1 MAAPRAHPSATA
13 RAASA
18 EAWRPPSAGTTERLR
33 LGSLFLLSLVVVCA
47 AAGAAARVN
56 GNIVLLRGQHLWLV
70 TPNGAD
76 VRELTPPGFGVES
89 AAWSRDGRQIAIG
102 ANKHIWVMN
111 ADGSQ
116 LRQVTTGTLSE
127 GMPSWSPDGRR
138 IAFSS
143 ARTGY
148 EQVWVVPAS
157 GGPLRRVSR
166 RTTSCVDPAW
176 SPNGRFIAYSCTL
189 GFPKLVVARVGGRSD
204 RVVTKAPSLI
214 AEEDVTWAPDSKTL
228 LFTRSRGYHLLGVY
242 GVSTSG
248 RTLRRLVPGGS
259 APSISPDGKRLAF
272 IRDNRL
278 WIAARLGGTA
288 HAVTSGAIAEAGPDW
303 GPR

>member
-1 MAAPRAHPSATA
+1 
-13 RAASA
+13 
-18 EAWRPPSAGTTERLR
+18 LR
-33 LGSLFLLSLVVVCA
+33 LGSLLLLALVVASA
-47 AAGAAARVN
+47 AAGAAAREN
-56 GNIVLLRGQHLWLV
+56 GNVVLLRGQHLWLV
-70 TPNGAD
+70 TPSGVD
-76 VRELTPPGFGVES
+76 VRELTPPGFEVES
-89 AAWSRDGRQIAIG
+89 AAWSRDGRQIGIG
-102 ANKHIWVMN
+102 ANEHIWVMN

-116 LRQVTTGTLSE
+116 LRQVTKGTLTE

-148 EQVWVVPAS
+148 EQVWVVPAG

-189 GFPKLVVARVGGRSD
+189 GFPKLVVARVGRRTD
-204 RVVTKAPSLI
+204 HVVTKAPSLI
-214 AEEDVTWAPDSKTL
+214 SEEDVTWAPSSKAL

-242 GVSTSG
+242 EVSTSG
-248 RTLRRLVPGGS
+248 RALRRLAAAGS

-272 IRDNRL
+272 IRGNRL
-278 WIAARLGGTA
+278 WVARRLGGGA
-288 HAVTSGAIAEAGPDW
+288 HAVTSSAIAEAGPDW